1 MRQGTRPTLSQ
12 RFSGTAAP
20 RVCTGAKRPCV
31 ILCNLRLQNAS
42 ECVNASHTNLWWKT
56 ALNSIKTLALRLA
69 SSLHTL
75 KDTPMQKSFRLGESI
90 YYVPKHDARLARY
103 VPITRLRLS
112 LTPPILVLGHHLVIS
127 PKLWKNG
134 NIARDWVGSYW
145 VSKEA
150 YEAYRAIGQQSLW
163 CRMRLFLKH
172 YSSELRTTWKV
183 PGIKVRALQQ
193 LSIRR
198 SHNHD

>member
-1 MRQGTRPTLSQ
+1 
-12 RFSGTAAP
+12 
-20 RVCTGAKRPCV
+20 
-31 ILCNLRLQNAS
+31 
-42 ECVNASHTNLWWKT
+42 
-56 ALNSIKTLALRLA
+56 
-69 SSLHTL
+69 
-75 KDTPMQKSFRLGESI
+75 MQKSFRLGESI

-112 LTPPILVLGHHLVIS
+112 RTPPILVLGHHLVIS

-145 VSKEA
+145 ISKEA
-150 YEAYRAIGQQSLW
+150 YEAYIAIVQQSFW
-163 CRMRLFLKH
+163 YRMRILLKH
-172 YSSELRTTWKV
+172 YSSELRSTWKV
-183 PGIKVRALQQ
+183 PGIKVPALQQ